1 MIKWRLLNKSQ
12 RWFTVMLWFII
23 VISLSGELWVHTLG
37 KSNMLFY
44 HIYILIEYLFLLN
57 IFRLFF
63 NEYLS
68 TKTWQILAIGFTLIW
83 IGNISIDKGWS
94 AFPDYIHTL
103 EAIIILVLV
112 TLWFHKM
119 LKEKTILNP
128 EKTFEFWICTGLL
141 FFFSGNFLLFV
152 FSNFLMTI
160 DMTSYEPIWKIH
172 IVLNLMLYSMYSI
185 AILWVKKTIR

>member
-1 MIKWRLLNKSQ
+1 
-12 RWFTVMLWFII
+12 MLWFII

-57 IFRLFF
+57 IFRLLF

-68 TKTWQILAIGFTLIW
+68 AKMWQILAIGFTLIW
-83 IGNISIDKGWS
+83 IGNISIHKGWS
-94 AFPDYIHTL
+94 VFPDYIHTL

-141 FFFSGNFLLFV
+141 FFFSGNFLLFI

-160 DMTSYEPIWKIH
+160 DMTFYEAIWKVH
-172 IVLNLMLYSMYSI
+172 IILNLMLYSMYSI
-185 AILWVKKTIR
+185 AILWVKKTIK